1 MQQEASSKSMRYLCM
16 SYNKYIIMRKKL
28 SDACTKN
35 NSDSE
40 LRDKLISFIR
50 LHPDHELKR
59 QVATRDIVT
68 NPSHK
73 EMHSAKIADLLESA
87 NQMYEK
93 REAYKKVRDLEA
105 ETRLST
111 HTVRMADEKAKS
123 IEFRKLRIEKAREY
137 NLANVALQKQNGEA
151 IRLARIEKK
160 KNL

>member
-1 MQQEASSKSMRYLCM
+1 MQEEVNTKSLRYLCM
-16 SYNKYIIMRKKL
+16 SYNKYVIMRKKL
-28 SDACTKN
+28 SDTCTKN
-35 NSDSE
+35 KSDSNY
-40 LRDKLISFIR
+40 RNNLINFIR

-59 QVATRDIVT
+59 QTVTRDNIS
-68 NPSHK
+68 NLSHK
-73 EMHSAKIADLLESA
+73 EMHIAKIADLLESA

-151 IRLARIEKK
+151 IRLARIQKK